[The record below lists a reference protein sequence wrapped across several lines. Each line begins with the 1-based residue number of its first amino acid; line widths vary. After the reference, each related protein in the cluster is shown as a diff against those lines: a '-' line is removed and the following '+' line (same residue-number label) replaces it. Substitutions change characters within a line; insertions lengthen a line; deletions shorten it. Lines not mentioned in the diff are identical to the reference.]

1 MKIRSF
7 TEEDVEEL
15 INLIANF
22 RITLAELK
30 GIKKKFD
37 LIAAKGEL
45 EYYQKNRF
53 PIFIAEDVN
62 GHIIGYHVCRVQDD
76 VVWSESLYVKSE
88 ERRKGVGSAL
98 YEKAEVLAEKLGA
111 DNVYNWVHPNNH
123 RSIPFLKKK
132 GYNVLNLIELRKR
145 RPNEKFNQQI
155 TVGKYIFDY

>member
-1 MKIRSF
+1 MKIRLVI
-7 TEEDVEEL
+7 EEDVEEL

-30 GIKKKFD
+30 GIKKEFD

-76 VVWSESLYVKSE
+76 VVWSESLYVKSQ

-98 YEKAEVLAEKLGA
+98 CEKAEVLAEKLGA

-123 RSIPFLKKK
+123 RNIPFLKKK

-145 RPNEKFNQQI
+145 RPNEKFNQQL